1 MAERK
6 LIIEGREKDISTGPA
21 VPISNSHK
29 TRIERGEEM
38 DIQETRP
45 AVPEKRER
53 PKVESV
59 VSHREVRKETF
70 GSKLKRAW
78 IGDKSFGEAAE
89 DAVLDVWVP
98 GIKATLFDGF
108 FSAVE
113 MILFGSVS
121 GRRVGDRSAK
131 QAGYNAMYRGA
142 TRDRERERDDRKS
155 RRDIGEI
162 WENVDPPL
170 SRDECMKILKKMRE
184 RADVCEY
191 VTVADLLGYEGFEDK
206 DIQWT
211 DEDNCWFYED
221 LRSDRV
227 EIVAVRG
234 GYILSLPR
242 PRKTP
247 TDRDRSYYRR

>member
-1 MAERK
+1 MAERT

-29 TRIERGEEM
+29 TRIERGEED

-45 AVPEKRER
+45 SAPVKKER

-59 VSHREVRKETF
+59 VNRRSEIRKETF

-108 FSAVE
+108 FSAIE

-121 GRRVGDRSAK
+121 GRRVGDRSAR

-142 TRDRERERDDRKS
+142 TRDRDRDRDDRV
-155 RRDIGEI
+155 RRREDVGEI

-170 SRDECMKILKKMRE
+170 SRQECLNVLSKMRE

-191 VTVADLLGYEGFEDK
+191 ATVADLLGFEGFEDK
-206 DIQWT
+206 DISWT
-211 DEDNCWFYED
+211 DEDRCWYYED

-247 TDRDRSYYRR
+247 DGRGYRR